1 MNSAAGRPLSQYGLL
16 WEACVHSFPYLS
28 HQLAEISSIVELPT
42 AHPNWIPFSIPLIIK
57 QLVGNALKWVYI
69 CIQEY
74 LLTIIRLEDICIAL
88 DYNIHTV

>member
-1 MNSAAGRPLSQYGLL
+1 
-16 WEACVHSFPYLS
+16 
-28 HQLAEISSIVELPT
+28 
-42 AHPNWIPFSIPLIIK
+42 
-57 QLVGNALKWVYI
+57 VYI